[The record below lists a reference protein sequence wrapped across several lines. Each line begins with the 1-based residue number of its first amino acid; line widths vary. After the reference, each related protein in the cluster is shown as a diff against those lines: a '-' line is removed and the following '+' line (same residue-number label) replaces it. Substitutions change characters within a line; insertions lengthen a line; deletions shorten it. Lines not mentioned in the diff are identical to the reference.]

1 MWRRL
6 LRSPDWRFLA
16 AVIPL
21 MALLQAIGPEY
32 FRYQQ
37 DAVEH
42 GQVWRI
48 LSAHWVH
55 VGWMHWLL
63 NSLSLVV
70 CVILTTPGWS
80 PRQWALVTVCM
91 GLGISLLMMLL
102 SPEERNY
109 AGHSGILY
117 GLYVLGAI
125 RLFPRDR
132 LIAVLVVAA
141 IVIKVVM
148 EQFSFHDFNTGSL
161 IGARVVIDAHLY
173 GLLTAIAI
181 ALVWSTYTMS
191 QGSREQSD

>member
-1 MWRRL
+1 MI
-6 LRSPDWRFLA
+6 
-16 AVIPL
+16 IPF

-32 FRYQQ
+32 FRFQQ
-37 DAVEH
+37 DAIET
-42 GQVWRI
+42 GQLWRI
-48 LSAHWVH
+48 LSSHWVH

-80 PRQWALVTVCM
+80 PRRWALITVCM

-132 LIAVLVVAA
+132 LIAVLVIAA
-141 IVIKVVM
+141 IVIKVLM
-148 EQFSFHDFNTGSL
+148 EQFSFYDFNTGSL

-173 GLLTAIAI
+173 GLLSAIAI

-191 QGSREQSD
+191 PGSREQSN